1 MLWKVEIK
9 STISPYNTLD
19 HEMKIN
25 VLYIIK
31 MTKQILWIYNMV
43 YINIWTMS
51 LVQKTKVYYS
61 PDI

>member
-31 MTKQILWIYNMV
+31 MTKKQILWIYNMV

-51 LVQKTKVYYS
+51 LV
-61 PDI
+61 